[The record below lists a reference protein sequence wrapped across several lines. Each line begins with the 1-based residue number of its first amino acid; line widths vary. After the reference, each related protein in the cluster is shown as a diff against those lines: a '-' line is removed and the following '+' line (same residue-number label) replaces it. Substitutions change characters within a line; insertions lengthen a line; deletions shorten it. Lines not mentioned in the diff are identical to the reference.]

1 MPFAEALAGCIG
13 LVHLRDQQGEK
24 PVPFG
29 EGELP
34 FAELFELLANSGYDG
49 PLVVELEEV
58 DWDEPL
64 SAAIAARQY
73 VEALLA

>member
-1 MPFAEALAGCIG
+1 M
-13 LVHLRDQQGEK
+13 
-24 PVPFG
+24 PFG

-34 FAELFELLANSGYDG
+34 FAELFELLADSDYDG

-64 SAAIAARQY
+64 SATIAARQY
-73 VEALLA
+73 VEGLWPQY